1 MKLKPGDKAPDF
13 SLTDISGKQ
22 RTLAELKNET
32 EGDILLLFFPLA
44 FSGVCTRELCT
55 IRDNMK
61 FYNSLNTSVSAIST
75 DSFFTLR
82 EFKKSNNLNFLFLSD
97 YNKEAS
103 AKYGALYDDYFG
115 MKGVTKR
122 AAFIIDADGVIKYA
136 EVLDDSEDLPDFKAI
151 QVALVNSK
159 D

>member
-13 SLTDISGKQ
+13 SLTDTSGKQ
-22 RTLAELKNET
+22 RTLADLRNESD
-32 EGDILLLFFPLA
+32 GNILLLFFPLA

-55 IRDNMK
+55 TRDNMK
-61 FYNSLNTSVSAIST
+61 FYNSLKASVSAIST

-82 EFKKSNNLNFLFLSD
+82 EFKKSNNLNFHLLSD

-122 AAFIIDADGVIKYA
+122 AAFIIDGEGVIQYA
-136 EVLDDSEDLPDFKAI
+136 EVLEDSDELPDFKAI
-151 QVALVNSK
+151 QLALLNSRK
-159 D
+159 